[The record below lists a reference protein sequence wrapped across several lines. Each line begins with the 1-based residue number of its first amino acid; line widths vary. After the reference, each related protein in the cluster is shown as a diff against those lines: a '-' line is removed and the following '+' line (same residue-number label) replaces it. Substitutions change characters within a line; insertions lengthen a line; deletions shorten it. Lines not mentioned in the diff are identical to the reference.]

1 MAYSGKLRIDLL
13 SDARAIRYKP
23 LAIRSLLMGRSMNR
37 TLEPEL
43 MDDPEQALVYA
54 RADFEK
60 ENQGFVDRFCE
71 YFPEFTEGHVLDF
84 GCGPGDIPI
93 RFARAVPGCRITGVD
108 ASAPMVRLAEEAVL
122 QAGLSGRIDFR
133 CERFQDLAGVS
144 VADAAISNSLL
155 HHVPNPL
162 QFWHKLRLSVKPGSP
177 VLVMDLLR
185 PESPEEAQA
194 IVDRYASGAPDIL
207 RRDFYH
213 SLLAAFTEDEIS
225 AQLAQMNL
233 TRLII
238 DVVDDR
244 HWAVGGIIH

>member
-1 MAYSGKLRIDLL
+1 MERI
-13 SDARAIRYKP
+13 
-23 LAIRSLLMGRSMNR
+23 
-37 TLEPEL
+37 LEPEL

-60 ENQGFVDRFCE
+60 ENQGFVDRFRE
-71 YFPEFTEGHVLDF
+71 YFPDFSEGHVLDL

-93 RFARAVPGCRITGVD
+93 RFARTVSGCRITGVD
-108 ASAPMVRLAEEAVL
+108 ASAPMVRLAEEAVQ
-122 QAGLSGRIDFR
+122 QAGLSSRITFR
-133 CERFQDLAGVS
+133 CERFQDLAGTN

-162 QFWHKLRLSVKPGSP
+162 QFWHKLRLVMRPGSP

-185 PESPEEAQA
+185 PDSPEEAQA

-213 SLLAAFTEDEIS
+213 SLLAAFTEDEIG

-233 TRLII
+233 TRLLI
-238 DVVDDR
+238 DVIDDR
-244 HWAVGGIIH
+244 HWVVGGVIY